1 MKISQTLIFS
11 ALLTSTLVGCG
22 PDTTPKQPVEA
33 NVNIT
38 STPFGKTNDGTPVEL
53 YTLKNNA
60 GMEMRVMTFGATVT
74 HLFMP
79 NKDGSRTDVVLGFD
93 SLEPYFDQSPY
104 FGCVVGRY
112 GNRIAKGKFSLDGND
127 YTLAT
132 NNAPNHLH
140 GGKIGYDKR
149 VWKATPKET
158 DAGPAVVFSLTSKD
172 GEEGYP
178 GTLTI
183 EMVYTLTH
191 DNTFTIDYTATTDKP
206 TVVNLTHHSYFNLA
220 GGGDILGHEAMINA
234 DTITAIDETS
244 IPTGERMPVD
254 DTPFDFRKPHAI
266 GARIKADHP
275 QIKNGSGYDHN
286 FIINGGGKELVH
298 TATVTDPESG
308 RTLEILTTEPGVQF
322 YTGNFLDGI
331 KGKMGAVYEK
341 NHGFCLETQHFP
353 DSPNQADFPSTRL
366 DPGQTYSHSI
376 VHRFS
381 QK

>member
-1 MKISQTLIFS
+1 MKISHMRIFS
-11 ALLTSTLVGCG
+11 ALLAATMIGCG
-22 PDTTPKQPVEA
+22 PGKTPKQPVEA

-38 STPFGKTNDGTPVEL
+38 STPFGNTADGTSVEL
-53 YTLKNNA
+53 YTLKNNN
-60 GMEMRVMTFGATVT
+60 GMELRVMTFGATVT

-79 NKDGSRTDVVLGFD
+79 NNDGSKTDIVLGFD

-104 FGCVVGRY
+104 FGCAVGRY
-112 GNRIAKGKFSLDGND
+112 GNRIAKGRFTLDGAT

-140 GGKIGYDKR
+140 GGDIGYDKR
-149 VWKATPKET
+149 VWTATPKDT
-158 DAGPAVVFSLTSKD
+158 DQGPSVVFSLVSKD

-191 DNTFTIDYTATTDKP
+191 DNTFTIDYTATTDKA

-220 GGGDILGHEAMINA
+220 GGGDILSHQLTLNA
-234 DTITAIDETS
+234 DAITAIDETS
-244 IPTGERMPVD
+244 IPTGELMPVEG
-254 DTPFDFRKPHAI
+254 TPFDFRKTHAI
-266 GARIKADHP
+266 GARIDSDHQ

-286 FIINGGGKELVH
+286 FVINGGGKDLVH
-298 TATVTDPESG
+298 TATATDPESG

-322 YTGNFLDGI
+322 YSGNFLDGV
-331 KGKMGAVYEK
+331 KGKKGVRYEK
-341 NHGFCLETQHFP
+341 NHAFCLETQHYP
-353 DSPNQADFPSTRL
+353 DSPNQPEFPSTRL
-366 DPGQTYSHSI
+366 NPGDTYTHSI

-381 QK
+381 TK